1 MHYYEYFQWLCKMR
15 DVAESEAYKGCGIN
29 KSSVSRWRKAMSEN
43 REMNMGAKAAQGISN
58 YFHIPVENVLNMEDE
73 YGLTPDD
80 WRAMGH
86 LYENHIQAVGK
97 NVSECVDGDVVTA
110 KEAEG
115 FIQDGTPVSLSQL
128 NVLCGFANTTA
139 PDLFYVWADRLWGKK
154 NKPAA
159 DGDGLE
165 YLSEKERALL
175 HSYRTMTEEQVNAM
189 DVFIRGIKNAD

>member
-1 MHYYEYFQWLCKMR
+1 MYDLYSLIKELCKK
-15 DVAESEAYKGCGIN
+15 KGTTVSAMCLDLGMSKGVMSDLKN
-29 KSSVSRWRKAMSEN
+29 GRKKTLSSKT
-43 REMNMGAKAAQGISN
+43 ISAISS
-58 YFHIPVENVLNMEDE
+58 YFGVTTDYILGLVDE

-97 NVSECVDGDVVTA
+97 NVSECVDGNVVTA
-110 KEAEG
+110 KEAED

-159 DGDGLE
+159 EGDGLE

-189 DVFIRGIKNAD
+189 GVFIRGIKKAD

>member
-1 MHYYEYFQWLCKMR
+1 MFRFDRFEEARSKMGITKKFVADAISRKSQVIQDWKSGKSEPNDQQLEIVARILHVVPEYLR
-15 DVAESEAYKGCGIN
+15 GI
-29 KSSVSRWRKAMSEN
+29 V
-43 REMNMGAKAAQGISN
+43 
-58 YFHIPVENVLNMEDE
+58 DE

-110 KEAEG
+110 KEAED
-115 FIQDGTPVSLSQL
+115 FIQDGAPVSLSQL
-128 NVLCGFANTTA
+128 DVLCGFANTTA

-159 DGDGLE
+159 EGDGLE